1 MSITIQSVCWF
12 HKAEQFCNTISLC
25 SAAVVPCLFSS
36 HSVNFCCS
44 LPLDCVY
51 RNKMKKKNKNR
62 CPHTCQSLLEAF
74 CMRALER
81 GFALNSIYIYMFI
94 FSLYHLFSYEFSNS
108 LKLINCSF
116 NLLISSEN
124 RQKLSF
130 SWI

>member
-36 HSVNFCCS
+36 HSVNFLS

-51 RNKMKKKNKNR
+51 RNKMKKKKKQMSPYMPKPAWSFLHEGTR
-62 CPHTCQSLLEAF
+62 TGLCSKF
-74 CMRALER
+74 
-81 GFALNSIYIYMFI
+81 YIYMFI